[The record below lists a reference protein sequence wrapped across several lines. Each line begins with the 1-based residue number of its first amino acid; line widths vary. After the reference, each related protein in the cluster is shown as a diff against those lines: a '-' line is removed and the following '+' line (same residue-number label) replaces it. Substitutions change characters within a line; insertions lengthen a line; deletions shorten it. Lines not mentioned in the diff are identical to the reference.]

1 MLQSPRLPTI
11 IIQRVASVVVDWS
24 SPSPDTTVQSSAHV
38 AAMGVKLEK
47 VGFST
52 VALRRVEGA
61 SPSSPT
67 LCSVALMLLAPFCMY
82 RPAVLT
88 VNRMSLISLTF
99 AVPFGSDFDV
109 SDVDDYAL
117 PQTEN
122 DNIDLESM
130 PNGYNADL
138 MRNAMHANHE
148 YYNAYQEALSNPDNA
163 DLNARAMEAY
173 SKYKK
178 LDHVAL
184 KLDSAWKSTQEAIDK
199 KSYEP
204 MPVYPSHRPS
214 WTHSSAMRKQIP
226 VVRVPR
232 QKSSGARS
240 GSMAGA
246 RQSMMAF

>member
-1 MLQSPRLPTI
+1 MKLQFL
-11 IIQRVASVVVDWS
+11 SVV
-24 SPSPDTTVQSSAHV
+24 
-38 AAMGVKLEK
+38 
-47 VGFST
+47 
-52 VALRRVEGA
+52 
-61 SPSSPT
+61 
-67 LCSVALMLLAPFCMY
+67 
-82 RPAVLT
+82 
-88 VNRMSLISLTF
+88 SLISLAF

-109 SDVDDYAL
+109 SDVGDYAL
-117 PQTEN
+117 SQAEN
-122 DNIDLESM
+122 DDIDQESM

-148 YYNAYQEALSNPDNA
+148 YYNAYQDALSNPDNA

-178 LDHVAL
+178 LDPVAL
-184 KLDSAWKSTQEAIDK
+184 KLDSAWKSTQAAIDK

-204 MPVYPSHRPS
+204 MPVYPSQRPS
-214 WTHSSAMRKQIP
+214 WTHSSTMRKQKP

-240 GSMAGA
+240 RSMTGA